1 MRNLADATNVGDARS
16 LALAFARSR
25 PLSAPKRGARE
36 SPTSPATK
44 KIQITHLKMRAVEEE
59 RRVLRLGSRV
69 ERKEKNCREKRS
81 ERRQSDFGE
90 KPSSRERSAREG
102 EEREKKLIFFLFFPP
117 PPSPPV
123 SISVSTP
130 DRPELFPFL
139 FSGGQSSQHHRRRR
153 GLATGSP
160 RRPCHDTGGAR
171 LPCKGDVDAALRLRL
186 RPPTPIPLLLPSLLR
201 PAHRPRAGSPRPV
214 PHGRRCCCCRRRR
227 RR

>member
-59 RRVLRLGSRV
+59 RRVPRLGSRV

-102 EEREKKLIFFLFFPP
+102 EEREKKLIFFPLL
-117 PPSPPV
+117 PS
-123 SISVSTP
+123 SA
-130 DRPELFPFL
+130 
-139 FSGGQSSQHHRRRR
+139 FSSRFHLCFH
-153 GLATGSP
+153 
-160 RRPCHDTGGAR
+160 
-171 LPCKGDVDAALRLRL
+171 
-186 RPPTPIPLLLPSLLR
+186 PPTPCALPPPLLCR
-201 PAHRPRAGSPRPV
+201 PEQSASSTTPRPRDGQPTATLSR
-214 PHGRRCCCCRRRR
+214 HGRGPTALQR
-227 RR
+227 